1 MTEWVGGLPHAEY
14 ATYRTRQAP
23 NGQESQGCMEGTREQ
38 ILDDLEEWAVDNAA
52 NVFWLN
58 GMAGTGKTSISHS
71 LCERLDEHKV
81 LGASFF
87 CSRSASP
94 EVRDAKFIIPTIAS
108 TLSQV
113 SPMLRSTMREV
124 IEKQSD
130 VGSLHNLSV
139 QFRLLLV
146 DLIKSN

>member
-23 NGQESQGCMEGTREQ
+23 DGQESQGCMEGTREQ
-38 ILDDLEEWAVDNAA
+38 ILADLEEWAVDNAA

-58 GMAGTGKTSISHS
+58 GMAGTGKTSIAHS
-71 LCERLDEHKV
+71 LCERLDEHKI

-94 EVRDAKFIIPTIAS
+94 EVRDAKFINPTIAS
-108 TLSQV
+108 TLSGI
-113 SPMLRSTMREV
+113 SHASIRSEGDYRRAV
-124 IEKQSD
+124 
-130 VGSLHNLSV
+130 
-139 QFRLLLV
+139 
-146 DLIKSN
+146 